1 MPAPRDS
8 LPVPFSPPW
17 LFALGL
23 ALSFYPGLPWRGF
36 FLAAAAC
43 ACGLGLALLG
53 HRGTGEGGR
62 RGAAPVGGATPV
74 ARGAGVGGGQGLC
87 LGGILALACGLG
99 LGLGVAVATD
109 EAGLPAGLGS
119 DPVQGPGGLR
129 PGSDPGGSR
138 GLLPMGS
145 DPTALRGRLTAD
157 STRAKGGFTLYSLE
171 VEEVSL
177 AGPGIT
183 GRASTRARIRLLVR
197 GGPALEAGS
206 FIEAS
211 SPRFPGPP
219 AREEGGAA
227 AGAGVSGVSGVS
239 SVSGAAGRASL
250 AFANPQ
256 GLTARPPTGLLARL
270 RSILRAGFH
279 AALDRAGGGGATAG
293 LLVALLEGS
302 RDELDAAEGEAFKR
316 AGCAAVLSLSGQH
329 LSILAAALSLV
340 LKPLGGP
347 RKATAASLAIV
358 FAFVFVAGWQPAL
371 LRSLVMYALA
381 ALALLSDR
389 PQDTRTI
396 LGLSFALQ
404 LFLDP
409 AAARELSFC
418 LSYLALAGLVLL
430 SPRFEFLL
438 LPVLPVALAKA
449 LAASC
454 AAWAATMP
462 LAAASFGAAYPV
474 GLVATVVSAPLV
486 AAFLWWGLAGS
497 LACGLVPAA
506 AGLVAPVSDLLH
518 AALFRTMDFFA
529 AAPPLALAGA
539 GLPLASAGVVL
550 AAAFVYALPYA
561 EHAHGLSTRLRRPH
575 RAQGLPR
582 GRGPRHVQAL
592 RPELPREPDCP

>member
-1 MPAPRDS
+1 M
-8 LPVPFSPPW
+8 
-17 LFALGL
+17 
-23 ALSFYPGLPWRGF
+23 
-36 FLAAAAC
+36 
-43 ACGLGLALLG
+43 
-53 HRGTGEGGR
+53 TG
-62 RGAAPVGGATPV
+62 
-74 ARGAGVGGGQGLC
+74 
-87 LGGILALACGLG
+87 
-99 LGLGVAVATD
+99 
-109 EAGLPAGLGS
+109 
-119 DPVQGPGGLR
+119 
-129 PGSDPGGSR
+129 
-138 GLLPMGS
+138 
-145 DPTALRGRLTAD
+145 
-157 STRAKGGFTLYSLE
+157 K
-171 VEEVSL
+171 VS
-177 AGPGIT
+177 
-183 GRASTRARIRLLVR
+183 SRARLRLLVR
-197 GGPALEAGS
+197 GGPALEAGG
-206 FIEAS
+206 FIEARG
-211 SPRFPGPP
+211 PRFPEEQP
-219 AREEGGAA
+219 REEGGAK
-227 AGAGVSGVSGVS
+227 AGVGDKGAASAAASTS
-239 SVSGAAGRASL
+239 SADSAGRASL
-250 AFANPQ
+250 AFANPS
-256 GLTARPPTGLLARL
+256 GLTTRPPGGLLARI
-270 RSILRAGFH
+270 RSLLRAGFH
-279 AALDRAGGGGATAG
+279 RALDRAGGGGATAG

-381 ALALLSDR
+381 ALTLLSDR

-430 SPRFEFLL
+430 SPRFEFLF
-438 LPVLPVALAKA
+438 LPVLPVAISKA

-462 LAAASFGAAYPV
+462 LAAAFFGAAYPV

-506 AGLVAPVSDLLH
+506 AGLVAPVSELLH

-529 AAPPLALAGA
+529 AAPPLALAGTA
-539 GLPLASAGVVL
+539 AVLASAGVVL

-561 EHAHGLSTRLRRPH
+561 EHAHGLATRLRRPH

-592 RPELPREPDCP
+592 RPELPREPECP

>member
-1 MPAPRDS
+1 LPAPRDS
-8 LPVPFSPPW
+8 LPIPFSPPW

-23 ALSFYPGLPWRGF
+23 AFSFYPGLPWRGF
-36 FLAAAAC
+36 CLAAAAA

-53 HRGTGEGGR
+53 HRGGGGGDRPGRGEGLR
-62 RGAAPVGGATPV
+62 
-74 ARGAGVGGGQGLC
+74 

-99 LGLGVAVATD
+99 LGLGAAVATD
-109 EAGLPAGLGS
+109 EAGLPAGLAI
-119 DPVQGPGGLR
+119 
-129 PGSDPGGSR
+129 PGSDPRAGQEGPR
-138 GLLPMGS
+138 TGS
-145 DPTALRGRLTAD
+145 DPLRIAALRGRLTAD

-171 VEEVSL
+171 VEELSL
-177 AGPGIT
+177 EGAGMT
-183 GRASTRARIRLLVR
+183 GKVGSRARLRLLVR
-197 GGPALEAGS
+197 GGPALEAGG
-206 FIEAS
+206 FIEAR
-211 SPRFPGPP
+211 SPRFPEEP
-219 AREEGGAA
+219 AREEGGAKAGSAGTASA
-227 AGAGVSGVSGVS
+227 AASIAS
-239 SVSGAAGRASL
+239 AGRAGPANL
-250 AFANPQ
+250 AFANPV
-256 GLTARPPTGLLARL
+256 GITTRPPEGLLARVRTL
-270 RSILRAGFH
+270 LRAGFH
-279 AALDRAGGGGATAG
+279 TALDRAGGGGATAG

-371 LRSLVMYALA
+371 LRSLVMYGLA

-430 SPRFEFLL
+430 SPRFEFLF
-438 LPVLPVALAKA
+438 LPILPVAISKA

-497 LACGLVPAA
+497 LACGLLPAA
-506 AGLVAPVSDLLH
+506 TGLVAPVSDLLH

-539 GLPLASAGVVL
+539 ATTLASAGVVL

-561 EHAHGLSTRLRRPH
+561 EHAHGLATRLRRPH

-582 GRGPRHVQAL
+582 SRGPRHVQAL
-592 RPELPREPDCP
+592 RPELPREPECP

>member
-1 MPAPRDS
+1 MSAPRDS
-8 LPVPFSPPW
+8 LPLPFSPPW
-17 LFALGL
+17 FFALGL
-23 ALSFYPGLPWRGF
+23 AFSFYPGLPWRLPA
-36 FLAAAAC
+36 LAAAVL
-43 ACGLGLALLG
+43 ACGLGVALLC
-53 HRGTGEGGR
+53 HRGTGGR
-62 RGAAPVGGATPV
+62 D
-74 ARGAGVGGGQGLC
+74 GGGCGKGEGLR
-87 LGGILALACGLG
+87 LRGILALACGLG

-119 DPVQGPGGLR
+119 DPNPGRDCLR
-129 PGSDPGGSR
+129 SGSDPGGNR

-145 DPTALRGRLTAD
+145 DPTALRGRLAAD

-171 VEEVSL
+171 VEELSL
-177 AGPGIT
+177 AGAGIT

-206 FIEAS
+206 IIEVR
-211 SPRFPGPP
+211 SPRFPEPP
-219 AREEGGAA
+219 SREEGGAPGGA
-227 AGAGVSGVSGVS
+227 ASAVAGAG
-239 SVSGAAGRASL
+239 RADL
-250 AFANPQ
+250 AFANPVAI
-256 GLTARPPTGLLARL
+256 TARPPAGLLARI

-279 AALDRAGGGGATAG
+279 TALDRAGGGGATAG
-293 LLVALLEGS
+293 LLIALLEGS

-347 RKATAASLAIV
+347 RKAMAASLVIV

-381 ALALLSDR
+381 AVALLSDR
-389 PQDTRTI
+389 PQNTRTI

-430 SPRFEFLL
+430 SPRFEFFF
-438 LPVLPVALAKA
+438 LPVLPVAVSKA

-506 AGLVAPVSDLLH
+506 SAAVAPVSGLLH
-518 AALFRTMDFFA
+518 AALFKTMDFFA
-529 AAPPLALAGA
+529 AAPPLALSGAGA
-539 GLPLASAGVVL
+539 SLASAGVVL
-550 AAAFVYALPYA
+550 AASFVYALPYA
-561 EHAHGLSTRLRRPH
+561 EHAYGLATRLRRPH

-582 GRGPRHVQAL
+582 GRGPRHVEAL
-592 RPELPREPDCP
+592 RPELPREPECP